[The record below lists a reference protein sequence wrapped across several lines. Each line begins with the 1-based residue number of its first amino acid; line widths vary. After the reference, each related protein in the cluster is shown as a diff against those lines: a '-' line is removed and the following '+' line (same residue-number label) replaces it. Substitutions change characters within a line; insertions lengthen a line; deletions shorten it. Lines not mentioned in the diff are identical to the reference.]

1 MYQTNYVKAAS
12 TEDAVGHLAKG
23 GQLLAGGMT
32 LIPTMKQRLA
42 APKPWWIW
50 PDAALRASRMPAI
63 PSASAR

>member
-12 TEDAVGHLAKG
+12 TDEAVGHMSSG

-42 APKPWWIW
+42 SPETVVDLSLIH
-50 PDAALRASRMPAI
+50 I
-63 PSASAR
+63 